1 MGEPTT
7 LLPSSSTQSID
18 ITDSPAGASDSN
30 ASPVASA
37 SSVHPPPPPMSR
49 RGHIQHH
56 HLLGGHQQY
65 NPHHPSSMHD
75 HAYTSSSSQGAAGSS
90 SSHDLTAALEG
101 MLGVG
106 GDPLVPDN
114 FRPRRLRH
122 PNHHQ
127 WQSAD
132 FFHPCSYHHPY
143 HGMSAAASHGSGG
156 GSGLECPCSGGGH
169 HGQHEITPAMLGIL
183 LLFLCRNYSI
193 TIIFCHTYLFVFC
206 LFLHKYSQMKLT

>member
-1 MGEPTT
+1 MGESST
-7 LLPSSSTQSID
+7 LLPSSTQSID

-30 ASPVASA
+30 QSPVASA

-56 HLLGGHQQY
+56 HLLGGHHHY

-75 HAYTSSSSQGAAGSS
+75 HAYTSSSQGAGSS

-127 WQSAD
+127 WQTASD

-143 HGMSAAASHGSGG
+143 HGMSAPAPHGSGG
-156 GSGLECPCSGGGH
+156 ASGLECPCSGGGH
-169 HGQHEITPAMLGIL
+169 HGQHEITPAMLGKIFFGDTTTFLTIVICKKKYL
-183 LLFLCRNYSI
+183 LMY
-193 TIIFCHTYLFVFC
+193 
-206 LFLHKYSQMKLT
+206 LHK